1 MEAYIVDWLSL
12 LTRWLHLI
20 SGIAW
25 IGASFYFVML
35 DNSLTQPK
43 NPDDTKRGVF
53 GELWAVHGGGFYI
66 SQKFLTGPKGEPLTE
81 NLHWSKWEAYTTWLS
96 GVALLALIYWLGASS
111 YLIDRSVMAL
121 SPPAAIAIS
130 IASLAG
136 GWFVYDGLCRLLEGK
151 ENVLAALV
159 FVFIMACA
167 WVLFHV
173 FSARAAYI
181 HVGAII
187 GTIMVANVFFH
198 IIPGQKRV
206 VADIRAGRDP
216 DPRPGIIGKQRSV
229 HNTYF
234 TLPVLFVMISNHY
247 PMTYSHPQGWLVLG
261 VIMLAGVLIRQ
272 FFVLRHSGNVKWA
285 LPAAGVEVLR
295 RQPGLECRANDRPLA
310 VEDREPGGV
319 PVASLHD
326 QVLPEDPLEGEAEP
340 LSRPAGGVVEGI
352 AFPLQAAVAEL
363 IEGVPRHQVDGLGRL
378 SRALERRRKPDV
390 ADLDDAVL
398 GGHPHEARHTL
409 RRARLGVHHG
419 KEERVGRGGA
429 LVEPGFEVVETHERP
444 IREVAEQHLAG
455 AIVLVRGR
463 EELPAVTVGIKRL

>member
-43 NPDDTKRGVF
+43 NTDDTKRGVF

-96 GVALLALIYWLGASS
+96 GIALLALIYWLGASS

-130 IASLAG
+130 IASLGG

-167 WVLFHV
+167 WALFHV

-198 IIPGQKRV
+198 IIPGQKRM

-247 PMTYSHPQGWLVLG
+247 AMTYSHPQGWLILG

-272 FFVLRHSGNVKWA
+272 FFVLRHSGNVKWV
-285 LPAAGVEVLR
+285 LPAAGVALLAGVAVAIAPKIADSGGGRVTFANVQGVLKER
-295 RQPGLECRANDRPLA
+295 CVQCHASQPTQPGFAQPPKGVLLETPEQVAANAPKI
-310 VEDREPGGV
+310 
-319 PVASLHD
+319 
-326 QVLPEDPLEGEAEP
+326 AETVGNKYMP
-340 LSRPAGGVVEGI
+340 IGNLTQMTDDE
-352 AFPLQAAVAEL
+352 
-363 IEGVPRHQVDGLGRL
+363 
-378 SRALERRRKPDV
+378 RALI
-390 ADLDDAVL
+390 ATWFAQ
-398 GGHPHEARHTL
+398 
-409 RRARLGVHHG
+409 
-419 KEERVGRGGA
+419 GA
-429 LVEPGFEVVETHERP
+429 ATR
-444 IREVAEQHLAG
+444 
-455 AIVLVRGR
+455 
-463 EELPAVTVGIKRL
+463 